1 MSVNRA
7 KEFQNALMCVVK
19 VLPEFDP
26 QMLMLGRISDFYK
39 RNDETH
45 GAVLR
50 SSPPYLIA
58 CTRRGTMQSRRAR
71 GEI

>member
-26 QMLMLGRISDFYK
+26 QMLMLGQISDFYK
-39 RNDETH
+39 RNDETR
-45 GAVLR
+45 GMVLR
-50 SSPPYLIA
+50 SSPPY
-58 CTRRGTMQSRRAR
+58 
-71 GEI
+71 

>member
-26 QMLMLGRISDFYK
+26 QMLMLGQISDFYK
-39 RNDETH
+39 RNDETR
-45 GAVLR
+45 GTVLR
-50 SSPPYLIA
+50 IRSHIKSH
-58 CTRRGTMQSRRAR
+58 TRT
-71 GEI
+71 